1 MPESHGSN
9 QQWVASQALISY
21 RRALALTRSAVGHVQ
36 AGLGLRECVRANA
49 RRYKRPGLGPS
60 KQHPFGRE
68 RAENGGPGLFN
79 ALSERD
85 GAGGAVKDVFLLSE
99 RSPV

>member
-49 RRYKRPGLGPS
+49 RRYHLQKIKCDSPDDDEPTLTILP
-60 KQHPFGRE
+60 
-68 RAENGGPGLFN
+68 GGPILDLNHVYF
-79 ALSERD
+79 E
-85 GAGGAVKDVFLLSE
+85 K
-99 RSPV
+99 RSFSSSGSRRSLTQ